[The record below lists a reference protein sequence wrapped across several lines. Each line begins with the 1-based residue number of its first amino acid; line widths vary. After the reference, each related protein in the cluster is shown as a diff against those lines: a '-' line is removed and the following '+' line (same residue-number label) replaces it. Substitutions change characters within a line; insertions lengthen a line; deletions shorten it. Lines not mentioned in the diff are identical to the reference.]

1 MDVQRFSKIVLVT
14 VVGLFALLVG
24 WNNIADY
31 NSNWMFVQHVMSMD
45 TTFPGNSLMGRAI
58 TNPTVQAIGYWMIIA
73 AELGTGIL
81 CLAGAVALF
90 RVRRRPAIVFDEA
103 KGLAILGLTLG
114 FVLWFTGFM
123 TVGAEWF
130 LMWQSPTWNGQE
142 AAFRFIVCIGIVLIY
157 VSRSDE
163 RER

>member
-1 MDVQRFSKIVLVT
+1 
-14 VVGLFALLVG
+14 
-24 WNNIADY
+24 
-31 NSNWMFVQHVMSMD
+31 MD
-45 TTFPGNSLMGRAI
+45 TTFPGNALMGRAI
-58 TNPTVQAIGYWMIIA
+58 TDPTLQKLGYFVIIA
-73 AELGTGIL
+73 AELAAGIL

-142 AAFRFIVCIGIVLIY
+142 AAFRFIVCIGIVLLY